1 MNKMPSVLQD
11 WVQNLTWMQQ
21 SVLITSIRGCD
32 GLAKYHVSKFLLRWL
47 RRCVLYSAFA
57 RKALTDPFE
66 DDHGNFTG
74 KIPADKF
81 PTVETLFKAYLDNVD
96 DVAHH
101 FHMHV
106 VHAAEIIG
114 YYHPDPKISGQWLQ
128 FYFDCCKDL
137 HMNPETFDHMKV
149 RLGDTPEGWLKS
161 GRETIV

>member
-1 MNKMPSVLQD
+1 MPSVLQP
-11 WVQNLTWMQQ
+11 WVEDLSFMQQ

-57 RKALTDPFE
+57 KRALTDPYE
-66 DDHGNFTG
+66 DDKGNFTG
-74 KIPADKF
+74 KIPKDKF
-81 PTVETLFKAYLDNVD
+81 SDIEALFKAYLDNVD

-101 FHMHV
+101 FHMHI

-114 YYHPDPKISGQWLQ
+114 YMHPDPIIRGQWLA
-128 FYFDCCKDL
+128 FYHDCCKDL
-137 HMNPETFDHMKV
+137 HMNPETVEHMRT
-149 RLGDTPEGWLKS
+149 RLGDSRENWLAL